1 MSDAPERI
9 WAARGLYTAHLDNRW
24 PTPVEYVRADRIE
37 ALTAKNERLRRTIGA
52 AGKLGR
58 IIGFLGDDEERIAA
72 FLEACGPDLVNRAR
86 AALAEI
92 EGEKP

>member
-37 ALTAKNERLRRTIGA
+37 ALTAKLDSLQDRLDA
-52 AGKLGR
+52 ANK
-58 IIGFLGDDEERIAA
+58 
-72 FLEACGPDLVNRAR
+72 AR
-86 AALAEI
+86 AHVMKMAVKKQAKLFKAVDALREAV
-92 EGEKP
+92 